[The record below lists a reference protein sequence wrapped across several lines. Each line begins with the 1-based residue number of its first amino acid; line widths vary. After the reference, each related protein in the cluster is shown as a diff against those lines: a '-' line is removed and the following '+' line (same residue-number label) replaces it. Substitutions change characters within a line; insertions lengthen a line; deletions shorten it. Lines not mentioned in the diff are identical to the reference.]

1 MAFYSLHFFLFIIF
15 FIFIHD
21 LAREIVPKYQWVVRL
36 IASLFFFIY
45 MSGIK
50 VVFLLASAI
59 TIWSGALL
67 LHQISENNRIYR
79 SREGLSKEEKKA
91 SRERCVRTK
100 KIYTAGIIA
109 FNLGL
114 LILVKYLFP
123 VTGHPIALPLGI
135 SFYTLQAVSY
145 IVDVYGE
152 KYEPQKNP
160 AKLALYLCWF
170 PQLIQGPINRYDL
183 VKEDL
188 YKTFRM
194 HAPDLRVAV
203 YMFLFGAVKKYAV
216 ADLLAPV
223 VRSALG
229 NSSAGYPGSFAFL
242 GALFF
247 AVQQYCDFSGG
258 IDMSMGISLLFGV
271 KMNENF
277 RQPYFATSL
286 AEFWRR
292 WHITL
297 GSFMRDY
304 VFYPFVTTKPIS
316 KMTKAIGKKFGN
328 HASRS
333 ITGGI
338 SNIIVF
344 ALVGLWHGPEH
355 HYLAWGL
362 YNGII
367 IAASDALSPVFGKLN
382 KLLHIRED
390 SKGMYVF
397 RIIRTFLI
405 VTFAGYF
412 DVIGP
417 IRVGIG
423 CFVNTFLHFDI
434 AGGLAMT
441 KQLFTNGVTSVQALV
456 TAGIALILLIIN
468 SVYKERGAA
477 PLSYVCSLRY
487 YKRWIVY
494 FSLLILLLY
503 SFSVSSGVRGFMYA
517 AF

>member
-21 LAREIVPKYQWVVRL
+21 LAKEVIPKYQWTVRL
-36 IASLFFFIY
+36 LASLFFFTY
-45 MSGIK
+45 LSGIK
-50 VVFLLASAI
+50 VVFLIASAI
-59 TIWSGALL
+59 TIWSGGLL
-67 LHQISENNRIYR
+67 LFQLTENNRIYR
-79 SREGLSKEEKKA
+79 QKEGLSREEKKA
-91 SRERCVRTK
+91 SREKCRRTK
-100 KIYTAGIIA
+100 MVYTAFIVI

-114 LILVKYLFP
+114 LVMVKYLFP

-145 IVDVYGE
+145 IIDIYGE

-183 VKEDL
+183 IKDDL
-188 YKTFRM
+188 YKPFHI
-194 HAPDLRVAV
+194 HAPDFRIAV
-203 YMFLFGAVKKYAV
+203 YMFLFGAVKKYAI
-216 ADLLAPV
+216 ADLLAPI
-223 VRSALG
+223 VRSALN
-229 NSSAGYPGSFAFL
+229 NSSASYPGSFALL
-242 GALFF
+242 GAF
-247 AVQQYCDFSGG
+247 AFAIQQYCDFSGG

-286 AEFWRR
+286 AGFWRR

-304 VFYPFVTTKPIS
+304 VFYPFVTTKPVS
-316 KMTKAIGKKFGN
+316 KMTKAISKRFGN
-328 HASRS
+328 HAGRS

-338 SNIIVF
+338 SNLLVF
-344 ALVGLWHGPEH
+344 ALVGLWHGPEKH
-355 HYLAWGL
+355 FLAWGL

-367 IAASDALSPVFGKLN
+367 IAASDAMAPLFAKLN
-382 KLLHIRED
+382 TLLHIPRD
-390 SKGMYVF
+390 SKGMQVF
-397 RIIRTFLI
+397 RVIRTFMI
-405 VTFAGYF
+405 VVFAGYF

-417 IRVGIG
+417 VKVGIS
-423 CFVNTFLHFDI
+423 CFINTFTHFDI
-434 AGGLAMT
+434 LKGLEMT
-441 KQLFTNGVTSVQALV
+441 GNLFTDNVTSIQALV
-456 TAGIALILLIIN
+456 TAAVATVLLIIN
-468 SVYKERGAA
+468 SVFKEKGSS
-477 PLSYVCSLRY
+477 PLQYVCSLRY

-503 SFSVSSGVRGFMYA
+503 SFSVSSGIRGFMYA